1 MNLSYTLEDDFAA
14 LPESGLSDPGGSLST
29 SKPAKVIAEANM
41 NVQKATQSTAGG
53 LYKKYSTLLC
63 MWSEIG
69 TSVSQ
74 YGAAARFKV
83 QFKVQGVGVTRQ
95 RAIQHI
101 SSKLPGCSMR

>member
-1 MNLSYTLEDDFAA
+1 M
-14 LPESGLSDPGGSLST
+14 
-29 SKPAKVIAEANM
+29 IAEANK

-74 YGAAARFKV
+74 YSAAARFKV
-83 QFKVQGVGVTRQ
+83 QFKELDYLQFNT
-95 RAIQHI
+95 
-101 SSKLPGCSMR
+101 SLSKLFNELTLFIAEAVYM